1 MNDSDDEHDPH
12 QRCVLRF
19 DVGTSLI
26 KHWEGLPYM
35 GRITSNRGQY
45 YRAKYDDDDTEELT
59 HQEVTRYIQQDDV
72 IADIVEDKL
81 IPILQQNKEVPLH
94 TKGKINELARQFL
107 QELGND
113 QPQEQEENEDDVIA
127 DITEDKLITVLQQK
141 KEVPLRTSSK
151 INESA
156 CQFLQKLG
164 NDVHAMI
171 CEILCDNATDPEDFL
186 YSGLD
191 SDRDTEAEVET
202 IVSFFPEILARRRVR
217 ARVRDADEDEDADDA
232 PYPIHCLSHV
242 SGLSIHL
249 CNLKAI
255 SFIPLFVRIAI
266 KFGCFAVEDRGGL
279 LCDDCNGNN
288 VLRLLLISSNN
299 IPDTVSYGDE
309 LHNELVDTKSL
320 QVLVQLR
327 RQGHLKKE
335 DIQDLFNTLYRLPV
349 FPEKR
354 FRFLIEWEPFALIR
368 PDTVGYIPLHDT
380 VIYFSTLQGFRSV
393 FEAGIRY
400 FPEKKGI
407 HLLFRKSRHHFDECK
422 TPFQHACKK
431 YGRGKVMGIIE
442 DTLGLDFQ
450 RQRSLNGSNNN
461 NNNSTAAGPY
471 NIVDAFIT
479 AAIDEDIH
487 LACVYFLL
495 RRHPDLLVE
504 LLPSSEST
512 TLDVAAVVAETETR
526 TVDSYNNNGYDS
538 KQRKRKRGG

>member
-35 GRITSNRGQY
+35 GRITSNRGYY

-81 IPILQQNKEVPLH
+81 IPILQQKKEVPSR
-94 TKGKINELARQFL
+94 TRSKINELARQFL
-107 QELGND
+107 QELGNN

-127 DITEDKLITVLQQK
+127 DVVVEDKLITVLQQK

-171 CEILCDNATDPEDFL
+171 CEILCDNATDPET

-202 IVSFFPEILARRRVR
+202 ILGFFPEVLARRRV
-217 ARVRDADEDEDADDA
+217 RVRDADEDAHDDADDDDEVV
-232 PYPIHCLSHV
+232 YPIHCLSHV
-242 SGLSIHL
+242 SGLCIHL

-288 VLRLLLISSNN
+288 VLRLLLIS
-299 IPDTVSYGDE
+299 
-309 LHNELVDTKSL
+309 
-320 QVLVQLR
+320 
-327 RQGHLKKE
+327 
-335 DIQDLFNTLYRLPV
+335 
-349 FPEKR
+349 
-354 FRFLIEWEPFALIR
+354 IR
-368 PDTVGYIPLHDT
+368 TY
-380 VIYFSTLQGFRSV
+380 
-393 FEAGIRY
+393 
-400 FPEKKGI
+400 
-407 HLLFRKSRHHFDECK
+407 
-422 TPFQHACKK
+422 
-431 YGRGKVMGIIE
+431 
-442 DTLGLDFQ
+442 
-450 RQRSLNGSNNN
+450 
-461 NNNSTAAGPY
+461 
-471 NIVDAFIT
+471 
-479 AAIDEDIH
+479 
-487 LACVYFLL
+487 
-495 RRHPDLLVE
+495 
-504 LLPSSEST
+504 
-512 TLDVAAVVAETETR
+512 
-526 TVDSYNNNGYDS
+526 
-538 KQRKRKRGG
+538 